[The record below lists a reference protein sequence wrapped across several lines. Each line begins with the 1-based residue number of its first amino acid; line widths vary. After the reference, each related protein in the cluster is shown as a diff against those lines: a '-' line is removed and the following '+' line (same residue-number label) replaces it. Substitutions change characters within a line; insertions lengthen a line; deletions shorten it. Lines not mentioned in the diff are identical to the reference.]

1 MVIDILIMLSFHYFA
16 DFVLQPDELRKRKD
30 KSMFIMVFHCLLY
43 ATVVMMGYLTVI
55 NIPIWYRYSRL
66 SFIML
71 FMSHLFIDLGKR
83 TVHNTI
89 LKNNKQNKHLSY
101 CKIKK
106 LDKKIFAIDQLCH
119 IMIILLIYFCK

>member
-16 DFVLQPDELRKRKD
+16 DFILQPDELRKRKD

-43 ATVVMMGYLTVI
+43 LTVI
-55 NIPIWYRYSRL
+55 DIPIWYRYSRL

-101 CKIKK
+101 CKIRK

>member
-16 DFVLQPDELRKRKD
+16 DFILQPDELRKRKD
-30 KSMFIMVFHCLLY
+30 KSLFIMIFHCLLY

-66 SFIML
+66 SFAML
-71 FMSHLFIDLGKR
+71 FLSHLFIDLGKR
-83 TVHNTI
+83 TAHNTI
-89 LKNNKQNKHLSY
+89 LKNNKKNPYLSR
-101 CKIKK
+101 CKIRK